1 MLRALNQKK
10 LIKHLSRFLHD
21 RKLPDIKPNT
31 SLKQKTIGTKSPMK
45 ESRIKL
51 DYSSKSSKKQCK
63 DEDGDLLHLIFKNK
77 KN

>member
-1 MLRALNQKK
+1 MLRALSQKK

-21 RKLPDIKPNT
+21 RKLPDVKPNT

-45 ESRIKL
+45 ESRPKL
-51 DYSSKSSKKQCK
+51 DYSSKSSKQCK